1 MKILMCAFLFGV
13 TLLRSCPAPA
23 QTTPLYAT
31 DFESPQF
38 SLATL
43 PGQQNFI
50 AYEGKNVGAARV
62 IGTSASS
69 GTRCVQIKGT
79 NVGIYADLDQ
89 IYAGYYYPPLN
100 YNPILSNRPRAIL
113 RSDMAF
119 FANGTTVSTNAGVQL
134 YQSDDN
140 LIAGILVNDTG
151 LLIGFNDDAGPGNQ
165 VSRPITFGV
174 YHTLTLYADYASQM
188 TEFYVDGDS
197 LGSVPFSRFTGD
209 DLADFDLFY
218 SGSEGQPNADVNFDA
233 YSAEVASAGS
243 TLVTGQVD
251 VQALSSV
258 GFPTT
263 FTFRPGAGAPFTRN
277 AVLSANGTFTLGG
290 IPAGTYSVLVHA
302 ALHLNRAF
310 DLTANGT
317 TVSNLRLQLL
327 AGDINGDNAIDF
339 GDLSQL
345 LQFYNTI
352 EGDPLYSSAS
362 DINLDGGIDF
372 GDLSLMLQN
381 YNAFGDD

>member
-1 MKILMCAFLFGV
+1 MKILTSAFLFGI
-13 TLLRSCPAPA
+13 TLLTACPAFA
-23 QTTPLYAT
+23 QTTSLYAT
-31 DFESPQF
+31 DFEAPQF

-43 PGQQNFI
+43 TGQQNFI
-50 AYEGKNVGAARV
+50 AYEGKSVGAARV
-62 IGTSASS
+62 IGTAASS
-69 GTRCVQIKGT
+69 GTRCVQIKGAT
-79 NVGIYADLDQ
+79 MGISHDFYQ

-134 YQSDDN
+134 YQSDGN
-140 LIAGILVNDTG
+140 LIAGILVNNTG
-151 LLIGFNDDAGPGNQ
+151 LLIGFNDDVGPGTQ
-165 VSRPITFGV
+165 VNRPITLGV
-174 YHTLTLYADYASQM
+174 YHTLTLYADYASQI
-188 TEFYVDGDS
+188 TEFYLDGDS

-233 YSAEVASAGS
+233 YSVEVASAGS

-258 GFPTT
+258 GFPVT
-263 FTFRPGAGAPFTRN
+263 FTFRPSAGASFTRN

-290 IPAGTYSVLVHA
+290 IPAGTYSVLVYA
-302 ALHLNRAF
+302 SLHLNSAF

-317 TVSNLRLQLL
+317 TVSNLRFQLL

-345 LQFYNTI
+345 LQSYNAL
-352 EGDPLYSSAS
+352 EGDTLYSIAS
-362 DINLDGGIDF
+362 DINRDGGIDF
-372 GDLSLMLQN
+372 GDLSTMLQN
-381 YNAFGDD
+381 YNALGDD